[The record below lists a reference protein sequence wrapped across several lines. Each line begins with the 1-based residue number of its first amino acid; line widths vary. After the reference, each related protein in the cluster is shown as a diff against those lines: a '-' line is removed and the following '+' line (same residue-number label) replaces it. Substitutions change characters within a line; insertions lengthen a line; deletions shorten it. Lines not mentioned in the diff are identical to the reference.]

1 MFLTLM
7 AVIAVGCVQDRA
19 LKQFDYAPGGDDGAG
34 AVEVMD
40 FETMDTG
47 AEKAEVLD
55 LEIEVVCAGGC
66 GEQECGD
73 DGCGGSCGSC
83 PAPANPCHKSDCTA
97 EHMCVE
103 SPNDGI
109 DCDDGLWCTVD
120 DECDEG
126 VCVGQLDLDHCL
138 IDGGCYQNGAIKPG
152 NPCAECA
159 PASALDSWSLV
170 PDGYPCGPSAVCLG
184 GLCCTVACGGK
195 ECGDDGCGGVC
206 GKCPAEHHCS
216 DGLCFEICTHEC
228 AYDGTTK
235 CFGDAVIVCGY
246 YDEDYCLE
254 WGDSLPCPESST
266 CMDGEC
272 VCQPDCEGKQCG
284 SDGCGGSCGQCGCG
298 EACQPGGSCKFVNC
312 GDKECGDNGCGGIC
326 GACGCGEACQSDG
339 SCKFVNCDGKECG
352 DDGCGGICGEC
363 GVGQLCEDGASLC
376 IPSSCLGPPGPP
388 ADPAAGTLLEEA
400 DFVLV
405 GKAQPDEIYDSNGQD
420 VPKTNQAYAWSL
432 AVDDERVWVGT
443 VSNALCLVFGP
454 LGGTSLTYNSS
465 NAVCEQMNPGGDG
478 PLSNPDWRE
487 PEILTYD
494 KSTGEWVVR
503 TEVMGADEEFGIAD
517 TTMGWRASVVFGD
530 YYLAAGPGT
539 GALWGMPG
547 YGTSVAVFK
556 SGEFL
561 GAKKLTENNEARK
574 FLDYG
579 GYLYLGSQKWNADGV
594 ILRWNGDES
603 NLPDS
608 LFDFAEVG
616 IIDGMAAWV
625 EGYKGRIYAITWPSS
640 FIGGGDGF
648 KLYRSPLIPEC
659 GLTEEHAFEW
669 ELVFSYSDYDPNP
682 VTNQLAGGGAMIAYQ
697 GALYFGSMHVPFQH
711 KCASPADMINCSLE
725 KYNNTEAFSVFR
737 LTEDN
742 EGNVDVE
749 CLFGE
754 DKGGSLVPTQGP
766 AGFGNHYNNYFWSVA
781 VHDGWLYVGTMDYG
795 KYLADALAAYGL
807 PFIPGI
813 FQPYQAFGFD
823 LWATDDGDNWQAVGI
838 NGFGNEFNL
847 GVRQL
852 WSDGS
857 SLWAGTANP
866 FNLSSQG
873 GWEVWRGKVSQ

>member
-272 VCQPDCEGKQCG
+272 VCQPDCEGK
-284 SDGCGGSCGQCGCG
+284 
-298 EACQPGGSCKFVNC
+298 
-312 GDKECGDNGCGGIC
+312 ECGDNGCGGSCGTCGGEDYCIA
-326 GACGCGEACQSDG
+326 GACEATCGNGICDLVESCFTCEADCGCTLFYKDADGDGYGVNQSVCACAPNGIYTADNVLDCNDNNADVNPDVEEDCLTIGMDDNCNGTTNDMDAENCDPWFEDKDSDG
-339 SCKFVNCDGKECG
+339 FGIGMEVCICEPQSVYTAPNG
-352 DDGCGGICGEC
+352 DDC
-363 GVGQLCEDGASLC
+363 D
-376 IPSSCLGPPGPP
+376 
-388 ADPAAGTLLEEA
+388 
-400 DFVLV
+400 
-405 GKAQPDEIYDSNGQD
+405 DSNGQVFPGKKETCATGYD
-420 VPKTNQAYAWSL
+420 DNCNEESNEADADGCTPWW
-432 AVDDERVWVGT
+432 VDQD
-443 VSNALCLVFGP
+443 
-454 LGGTSLTYNSS
+454 
-465 NAVCEQMNPGGDG
+465 GDG
-478 PLSNPDWRE
+478 YAGTLICHCEAPGNAEDYPEDCCDADPNAHPDQTKYFSEPVNWCGGFDYNCDGEEASQYSSSCVEPPCSAGWFQPNPDCGM
-487 PEILTYD
+487 
-494 KSTGEWVVR
+494 TGNWC
-503 TEVMGADEEFGIAD
+503 
-517 TTMGWRASVVFGD
+517 
-530 YYLAAGPGT
+530 L
-539 GALWGMPG
+539 
-547 YGTSVAVFK
+547 
-556 SGEFL
+556 
-561 GAKKLTENNEARK
+561 
-574 FLDYG
+574 
-579 GYLYLGSQKWNADGV
+579 
-594 ILRWNGDES
+594 
-603 NLPDS
+603 
-608 LFDFAEVG
+608 
-616 IIDGMAAWV
+616 
-625 EGYKGRIYAITWPSS
+625 
-640 FIGGGDGF
+640 
-648 KLYRSPLIPEC
+648 
-659 GLTEEHAFEW
+659 
-669 ELVFSYSDYDPNP
+669 
-682 VTNQLAGGGAMIAYQ
+682 
-697 GALYFGSMHVPFQH
+697 
-711 KCASPADMINCSLE
+711 NCS
-725 KYNNTEAFSVFR
+725 
-737 LTEDN
+737 
-742 EGNVDVE
+742 G
-749 CLFGE
+749 C
-754 DKGGSLVPTQGP
+754 GSCIGQTILQ
-766 AGFGNHYNNYFWSVA
+766 
-781 VHDGWLYVGTMDYG
+781 
-795 KYLADALAAYGL
+795 K
-807 PFIPGI
+807 
-813 FQPYQAFGFD
+813 QKC
-823 LWATDDGDNWQAVGI
+823 
-838 NGFGNEFNL
+838 
-847 GVRQL
+847 R
-852 WSDGS
+852 
-857 SLWAGTANP
+857 
-866 FNLSSQG
+866 
-873 GWEVWRGKVSQ
+873 